1 MFIDKIKI
9 YTKAGNGG
17 NGVVS
22 FRREKYVAKGGP
34 DGGDGGN
41 GGNIIFRIDEGS
53 NTLLAFRYKRKFVAQ
68 NGGDGGGA
76 KFHGANGEDTIVLVP
91 RGTLIKD
98 AESEKIIHD
107 MSGDEDFVLCH
118 GGRGGWGNRH
128 FATPTRQIP
137 RFAKAGL
144 PGEEK
149 EVILELKMIADVGL
163 AGLPSAG
170 KSSLLAALS
179 SARPKIADYH
189 FTTLEPNLG
198 VVSTGGESGFVMAD
212 IPGLIEG
219 ASEGAGLGHNFLRH
233 IERCRM
239 LIQVVD
245 VSGQEGRTPLEDF
258 ETISAELEK
267 FSHDLAGRPRIIAAN
282 KADLL
287 VNGEDEFSMIPEV
300 SEECAELEK
309 RCHELG
315 YEVVYISAYLKEG
328 LKKLVDKVAAMLSEL
343 PPVKVY
349 EDEIVPEEEKIDTD
363 GVENVRIFR
372 TDDAFFNLEGR
383 WVEALVDR
391 VNFMDR
397 ESMMYFERSLS
408 KSGLIDRLREAGCT
422 DGDMIVLADDSGL
435 EVDALNGEPGVYS
448 ARYMGEDT
456 SYRIKNQ
463 SLVDRL
469 EGVPVEKRTARFVC
483 VIAAAFPDGT
493 VCTTKGTIE
502 GKIGYE
508 ERGENGFGYDPIFYL
523 PDMSRTTAE
532 LSPEE
537 KNAVS
542 HRGKALAAMKEQI
555 ASYLK

>member
-68 NGGDGGGA
+68 NGGDGGGQ
-76 KFHGANGEDTIVLVP
+76 KFHGANGEDTVVFVP
-91 RGTLIKD
+91 RGTLIRD
-98 AESEKIIHD
+98 AETEKIIHD
-107 MSGDEDFVLCH
+107 MSDDEDFILCR

-144 PGEEK
+144 KGDER
-149 EVILELKMIADVGL
+149 EVILELKMIADVGF

-219 ASEGAGLGHNFLRH
+219 ASEGAGLGHQFLRH

-239 LIQVVD
+239 LVQVVD
-245 VSGQEGRTPLEDF
+245 ISGQEGRTPIEDF
-258 ETISAELEK
+258 ETISSELEK
-267 FSHDLAGRPRIIAAN
+267 FSHELASRPRIIAAN

-287 VNGEDEFSMIPEV
+287 VNAEEEFPMIPEL

-309 RCHELG
+309 HCSALG
-315 YEVVYISAYLKEG
+315 YEVVYISASQKMG
-328 LKKLVDKVAAMLSEL
+328 LKPIVDKIAAMLREL
-343 PPVKVY
+343 PPILTY
-349 EDEIVPEEEKIDTD
+349 EPEYSLDDELMSIGHSPEDVTVSRE
-363 GVENVRIFR
+363 
-372 TDDAFFNLEGR
+372 DDASFRLEGA
-383 WVEALVDR
+383 WISSLYDR
-391 VNFMDR
+391 INIFDR
-397 ESMMYFERSLS
+397 ESMMYFERSLT
-408 KSGLIDRLREAGCT
+408 KFGIIDKLREAGCEE
-422 DGDMIVLADDSGL
+422 GDIVKIDD
-435 EVDALNGEPGVYS
+435 
-448 ARYMGEDT
+448 
-456 SYRIKNQ
+456 
-463 SLVDRL
+463 
-469 EGVPVEKRTARFVC
+469 
-483 VIAAAFPDGT
+483 
-493 VCTTKGTIE
+493 
-502 GKIGYE
+502 YE
-508 ERGENGFGYDPIFYL
+508 FEFIN
-523 PDMSRTTAE
+523 
-532 LSPEE
+532 
-537 KNAVS
+537 
-542 HRGKALAAMKEQI
+542 
-555 ASYLK
+555 